1 MERYLL
7 LLLLAHHIPGP
18 GHLRQRLP
26 RGHFLRQHIVD
37 RVSLTARSN
46 TEMNACMHGRETKKE
61 WWCVAYLE
69 LILDGL
75 GAALQGAVGQQRQTR
90 PKRELRCV

>member
-26 RGHFLRQHIVD
+26 REQFLRQHIVD
-37 RVSLTARSN
+37 RVSLTARSK
-46 TEMNACMHGRETKKE
+46 TETNACMHAWKGDKKRMA
-61 WWCVAYLE
+61 VR
-69 LILDGL
+69 GVP
-75 GAALQGAVGQQRQTR
+75 GARAVGQQRQTR